1 MGALEKLC
9 RSYWYPLYAFARRQG
24 RSPEDAQDLTQGF
37 FARLLEQNIV
47 ARADQG
53 RGRFRTFLLASFRNF
68 MANEWDRA
76 RADKRGGGRSPVSWD
91 AQSAESRYA
100 IEPADPLTPDVL
112 FEKSWAVAT
121 LDQGLARL
129 REQYVNDS
137 KGEQFEALMQFLWEE
152 QNATTYAEL
161 ARRLAMNEPAL
172 RMAVMRLRRRAR
184 EALRETIAHT
194 GIQAEEVEDELN
206 HLLAVLRS

>member
-1 MGALEKLC
+1 
-9 RSYWYPLYAFARRQG
+9 
-24 RSPEDAQDLTQGF
+24 
-37 FARLLEQNIV
+37 
-47 ARADQG
+47 
-53 RGRFRTFLLASFRNF
+53 
-68 MANEWDRA
+68 
-76 RADKRGGGRSPVSWD
+76 
-91 AQSAESRYA
+91 
-100 IEPADPLTPDVL
+100 VL

-129 REQYVNDS
+129 REQYVNDG
-137 KGEQFEALMQFLWEE
+137 KGELFEALKQYLWEE
-152 QNATTYAEL
+152 ESATSYAEL

-194 GIQAEEVEDELN
+194 VIQAEEVEDELN